1 MQQQIPGY
9 KDDFTCGSTTLPSS
23 MALVAHNQIQDGPLD
38 PKEKAS
44 LYFLKVGLR
53 DGKSSLRKIAPKEKV
68 GMKENDA
75 LDTATN
81 LLIYI
86 LLILLLW

>member
-1 MQQQIPGY
+1 
-9 KDDFTCGSTTLPSS
+9 
-23 MALVAHNQIQDGPLD
+23 MALVAYNLQDDSLE
-38 PKEKAS
+38 PKVKAS
-44 LYFLKVGLR
+44 LYFLKVALR
-53 DGKSSLRKIAPKEKV
+53 DCKSFLRKIAPKEKE
-68 GMKENDA
+68 GRKENDA